1 MSKKAM
7 RVQRFVMGSMLLVAL
22 LFFLLDMKTVSLFI
36 IGFMIFMLYL
46 SAFTGFCPSDAIF
59 EKLFGEKKSS

>member
-1 MSKKAM
+1 MSKTAV
-7 RVQRFVMGSMLLVAL
+7 RAQRFVMGTMLLLAL
-22 LFFLLDMKTVSLFI
+22 VFFLIDMKPVGIFI

-59 EKLFGEKKSS
+59 EKLFGSKKE

>member
-1 MSKKAM
+1 MSKTAV
-7 RVQRFVMGSMLLVAL
+7 RAQRFVMGTMLLLAL
-22 LFFLLDMKTVSLFI
+22 VFFLIDMKPVGIFI

-59 EKLFGEKKSS
+59 EKLFGGKKE

>member
-1 MSKKAM
+1 MSKSAV
-7 RVQRFVMGSMLLVAL
+7 RVQRFVMGTMLLLAL
-22 LFFLLDMKTVSLFI
+22 VFFLIDMKPVGIFI

-59 EKLFGEKKSS
+59 ERLFGNKKE